1 MVIKNLKY
9 QVSDSYLFQMNP
21 DVHLLKGSQYFFF
34 FFFFAIIDLT
44 LENKF
49 GTIL

>member
-34 FFFFAIIDLT
+34 FFAIIDLT